1 MSGREGCCGVKER
14 RASSEEEEEE
24 AGLTWKERENLGWCE
39 VMVGRIA
46 EITVL
51 FCRGDGW

>member
-1 MSGREGCCGVKER
+1 MSGREGYCGVKER